1 MSAPVASACQR
12 ARARA
17 HTHTHTHRTVDPD
30 AVEILKQASEGAR
43 DEAELSRLQKLV
55 KPEPMSPTAQRAAKR
70 AAARKSEETASDDS
84 EAASPAR
91 TMRERGLKVSTP
103 TRKQRADSDDEYVLS
118 PNGNHVYRPCV

>member
-1 MSAPVASACQR
+1 MSAPVASACQ
-12 ARARA
+12 RA

-30 AVEILKQASEGAR
+30 EVEILKRASEGAR
-43 DEAELSRLQKLV
+43 DEAEESRLQKLV

-70 AAARKSEETASDDS
+70 AAARQDEETSSD

-91 TMRERGLKVSTP
+91 TIGERGTKVPTP
-103 TRKQRADSDDEYVLS
+103 RRKPPGSDDEYVLS